1 MNVKGNWEE
10 YILSCIDLLDSDD
23 RQKILAI
30 QSEIKQCYCFEFI
43 ERNRYDELLL
53 LIEERRK
60 FVIRRNELFHEQ
72 RMFEIRENRKKLEE
86 QAEIRQVLIK
96 ADDEWRKANVRRG
109 RKPKLNIM
117 SE

>member
-1 MNVKGNWEE
+1 MDVKGNWEE
-10 YILSCIDLLDSDD
+10 FILSSIDALDSDD

-30 QSEIKQCYCFEFI
+30 QTEIKQCYCFEFI
-43 ERNRYDELLL
+43 ERQRYDELLL

-60 FVIRRNELFHEQ
+60 FVIRRNELYHEQ

-86 QAEIRQVLIK
+86 QAEIKEVLRI

-109 RKPKLNIM
+109 RKPKLNNM
-117 SE
+117 SK